1 VSGGF
6 AVLGFLV
13 SVGLL
18 AGGPVSVEALVACMS
33 IDDDTA
39 RLACYDAQL
48 SRQPSSGAAAS
59 PPSVSTKEAVAA
71 TVAPAPSAPVGQAPT
86 AAAPAPAP
94 VAPVSNPQ
102 DAFGLTAEQRE
113 ARAAKSKEV
122 AKVDRITATVV
133 TAKMTVSGRLLL
145 TLDNG
150 QQWAQVEPSRQQ
162 YFYEGDPITIRKAS
176 LGSYLA
182 SGPKSGTGIRIKR
195 IE

>member
-1 VSGGF
+1 
-6 AVLGFLV
+6 VLGFLV

-18 AGGPVSVEALVACMS
+18 AGGPVSVEALVACMN
-33 IDDDTA
+33 INDDTA

-48 SRQPSSGAAAS
+48 GRQPASTAPAS
-59 PPSVSTKEAVAA
+59 PPSVATNAAAAAPVAS
-71 TVAPAPSAPVGQAPT
+71 APSAPVGQAPPVQA
-86 AAAPAPAP
+86 AAAPAPVP
-94 VAPVSNPQ
+94 VAPAGNPQ

-113 ARAAKSKEV
+113 ARAAKSNEV
-122 AKVDRITATVV
+122 PKVDRITATVV
-133 TAKMTVSGRLLL
+133 AAKMTASGRLLL